1 MFKRTPSFL
10 ALAAILTAST
20 VASAQ
25 VAPATEDSIPLSPA
39 ARNVLP
45 SSTLPPAVS
54 TNDPRPPAPSP
65 IIGKRLALVHQAGI
79 GGPVSYARGGVLEF
93 GGHLAFL
100 NGHQFTSL
108 SVSPQIGF
116 FLTNNFE
123 LSVLATVS
131 YDRNLVSTPEG
142 SVIPGNNTG
151 TILNNA
157 ASVVAVVEPSIHL
170 PLADHLFVF
179 GGLGAGVAYHKNAKS
194 TVGFALAPR
203 VGFDIMVGRSGVLTP
218 AFNLNWS
225 TNSSEPKTLEDGTTG
240 RLVAVRTLIGASI
253 GYKVMF

>member
-100 NGHQFTSL
+100 NGHKFTSL

-131 YDRNLVSTPEG
+131 YDRNLVALPTG
-142 SVIPGNNTG
+142 G

-225 TNSSEPKTLEDGTTG
+225 TNSSEPKLLADGTTG

>member
-45 SSTLPPAVS
+45 SATLPPAVS

-108 SVSPQIGF
+108 SVSPQVGF

-131 YDRNLVSTPEG
+131 YDRNLVSLPAEKNG
-142 SVIPGNNTG
+142 G
-151 TILNNA
+151 TVLNNA

-179 GGLGAGVAYHKNAKS
+179 GGLGAGVAYHKNANS

-225 TNSSEPKTLEDGTTG
+225 TNSSAPKTLGDGTTG
-240 RLVAVRTLIGASI
+240 RLVAVRTLIGASV